1 MEKSKYNKSKL
12 QDFIDNPKKGLWK
25 MTLPFLLGLT
35 VQSVYMLMDT
45 MFVGKFVPDS
55 KAALD
60 AMGVIFPLMFIIM
73 GLTFG
78 LGSGVT
84 TLIAQFIGSNNKKSA
99 DSVASHTILLA
110 ILLPIIIIIIV
121 LLLGDVII
129 NSQLRLN
136 DNPSTIKYATEYF
149 QVMAF
154 GSVFMVLAIFFRSI
168 LS

>member
-1 MEKSKYNKSKL
+1 MENLTRNKSKL
-12 QDFIDNPKKGLWK
+12 EEFINHPKKGLWK

-35 VQSVYMLMDT
+35 VQSIYMLMDT

-55 KAALD
+55 KSALD

-99 DSVASHTILLA
+99 DSVASHTVLVGIV
-110 ILLPIIIIIIV
+110 LPIIIITIV
-121 LLLGDVII
+121 FLLGESII
-129 NSQLRLN
+129 KSQLRLN
-136 DNPSTIKYATEYF
+136 DNVTTIKYATEYF

-154 GSVFMVLAIFFRSI
+154 GSIFMVLLIPFG
-168 LS
+168 